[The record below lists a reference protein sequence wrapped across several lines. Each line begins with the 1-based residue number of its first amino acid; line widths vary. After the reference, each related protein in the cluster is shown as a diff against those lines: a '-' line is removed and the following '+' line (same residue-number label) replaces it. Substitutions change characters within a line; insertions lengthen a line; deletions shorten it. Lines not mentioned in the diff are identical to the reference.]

1 MMPKKIWRAYLFAAF
16 APVLLCVPAWS
27 ELDKTKYITMD
38 EVRTDM
44 EAYCLTV
51 WYGTKIERFPLKI
64 LSVVRNRLPG
74 DDMILVIGTD
84 ERFKNSSAVHGC
96 SGSPVFIDN
105 RLAGALAAGWD
116 GSLDPL
122 YLVRPIEDMLQ
133 VGTVPAIP
141 TGNPLARPIF
151 MEEIDL
157 LDLTGISEQSSQA
170 LAKSHHSGGI
180 PLLLSTSLPVSVCRS
195 LADSFGQLG
204 FSAMPGG
211 MTTAAENAEELNVP
225 LERGSMLAAVL
236 CSGDI
241 NLAASGTVTEV
252 VGDTVYGF
260 GHSFTSAGPVEFP
273 MAAGKVHTV
282 VASRE
287 SSFKFSSPGPILGT
301 IQFDQNAAIRGQI
314 GVMPTMVPMRITV
327 SRFNDPEIRTYN
339 CRLAYDRNYTPQ
351 IAQMVAGAAA
361 LMQGD
366 LPPEHALRYTGS
378 IGIKDNSPIR
388 FANISSGRSAAEL
401 RSELQSTLDLL
412 LNNPFKQIAPEGIEI
427 EISIEPQD
435 RVAAIWSA
443 VLSQTT
449 VKPGQTITAEITLQ
463 SFRAARSV
471 CSVDI
476 KIPETMPPG
485 KYPLQLFG
493 VAAYKNFVSQNAPQ
507 RFRVVD
513 ADSLL
518 DGLTRVL
525 NVPRN
530 RLYAVLPVP
539 ATGLTFRRHELPD
552 LPPTR
557 MLLLQDAKR
566 LEPIEPYKNWVE
578 NSVELDKIVSGSAQ
592 IEITVEQL

>member
-1 MMPKKIWRAYLFAAF
+1 MMPNKIQRLYLFVALTLF
-16 APVLLCVPAWS
+16 LLCGPAWS
-27 ELDKTKYITMD
+27 ELDKTKYITLD
-38 EVRTDM
+38 EVRPDM

-51 WYGTKIERFPLKI
+51 WYGTEIERFPLKI

-74 DDMILVIGTD
+74 NDMILVIGTD

-96 SGSPVFIDN
+96 SGSPVFIEN

-133 VGTVPAIP
+133 VGTVPAIT
-141 TGNPLARPIF
+141 TGNPLAKP
-151 MEEIDL
+151 MLLDKVDP
-157 LDLTGISEQSSQA
+157 LDLTRIYEESTQA
-170 LAKSHHSGGI
+170 LAQSHNSGGI
-180 PLLLSTSLPVSVCRS
+180 PLLLSTSLPASVCRS

-204 FSAMPGG
+204 FSAVPGG
-211 MTTAAENAEELNVP
+211 MTTATEDAEELNVP

-236 CSGDI
+236 CTGDI

-252 VGDTVYGF
+252 VGDTIYGF

-282 VASRE
+282 VASRD

-301 IQFDQNAAIRGQI
+301 LQFDQNAAVRGQI

-327 SRFNDPEIRTYN
+327 NRFNDPEIRTYN
-339 CRLAYDRNYTPQ
+339 CSLAYDRSYTPQ
-351 IAQMVAGAAA
+351 IAQTVASAAA

-366 LPPEHALRYTGS
+366 LPPEHALKYTGR
-378 IGIKDNSPIR
+378 IAVKDGSPIQ
-388 FANISSGRSAAEL
+388 FENISSGRSVAEL
-401 RSELQSTLDLL
+401 RSELYSTLDLL
-412 LNNPFKQIAPEGIEI
+412 MNNPFKQIAPEGIEL

-443 VLSQTT
+443 VLSQAT

-463 SFRAARSV
+463 SFRAARTS

-485 KYPLQLFG
+485 KYPLQLLG
-493 VAAYKNFVSQNAPQ
+493 VAAYNNFVSQNAPQ

-518 DGLTRVL
+518 EGLTRVL

-557 MLLLQDAKR
+557 MIVLQDAKR

-578 NSVELDKIVSGSAQ
+578 NSVVLDKIVSGAAQ
-592 IEITVEQL
+592 IELTVEQP